1 MADCIVLA
9 ILMIGHTAHV
19 LGILLFQLALFY
31 HLCMLCC
38 QQLQRVVEEA
48 ESRYRA
54 ALQSAREE
62 LCSRHAREKEALML
76 QLRQLEGRLGR
87 VLQEQEQE
95 REQGSKECSRC
106 GRGQLELM
114 EERVQQVLEQ
124 WRANMTCSV
133 KILVSHFVIHA
144 PAF

>member
-1 MADCIVLA
+1 MVLA
-9 ILMIGHTAHV
+9 ILYDWSHV
-19 LGILLFQLALFY
+19 LHMCLASFCSNW
-31 HLCMLCC
+31 LCYIICVCCVC